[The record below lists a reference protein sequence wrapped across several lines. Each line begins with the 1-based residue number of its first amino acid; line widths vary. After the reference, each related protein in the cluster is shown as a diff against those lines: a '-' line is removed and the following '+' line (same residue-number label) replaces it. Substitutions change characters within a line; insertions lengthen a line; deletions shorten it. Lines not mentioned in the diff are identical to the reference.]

1 MMMIVMYILCVLVW
15 GFAQHGLVNA
25 GLLIVPPGQSRLYLL
40 GGAAILLGALA
51 LLGHTSADAEAAGTK
66 GAATLG
72 GVVMAA
78 LLVGLFLLAF
88 R

>member
-1 MMMIVMYILCVLVW
+1 MIWLVLYIVCVFIW
-15 GFAQHGLVNA
+15 GAAQIGMQDA
-25 GLLIVPPGQSRLYLL
+25 GLLIIPPGQSRLYLL